1 MRDPADGLLRKT
13 LTTVLGAWGSDP
25 TSWDGMMLRAVAI
38 VIHRNWDT
46 IDLPS
51 LSLTL
56 KQEPVGVWKDS
67 AIKDT
72 VSGGGSQSRSIPL
85 ANNIAYEYT
94 VAFGP
99 KHGPAFGPPKRRKA
113 KTVTVAA

>member
-1 MRDPADGLLRKT
+1 MES
-13 LTTVLGAWGSDP
+13 TVREWTPPCSPSTPPSGA
-25 TSWDGMMLRAVAI
+25 
-38 VIHRNWDT
+38 HRWDT